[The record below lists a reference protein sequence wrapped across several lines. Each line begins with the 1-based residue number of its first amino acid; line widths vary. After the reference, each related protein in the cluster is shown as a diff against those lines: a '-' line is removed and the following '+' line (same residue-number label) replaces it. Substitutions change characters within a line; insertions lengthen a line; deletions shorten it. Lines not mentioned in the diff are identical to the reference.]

1 MVMLRR
7 FLPAAFLAAA
17 VGFGAA
23 SAVAQGNQAPGA
35 DAPGVAHRVTVADM
49 PAPYATPSA
58 RNGPRIVEQPPGA
71 ALKVPAGFSVS
82 AFFTGLTNP
91 RELRTAP
98 NGDVFVAE
106 SQAGRIRIIRAPASA
121 ARAQQDSIFAQGLD
135 RPFGI
140 AFYPPGPDPHYVY
153 VANTDSVVRFP
164 YQSGDLKASGGPE
177 TIIANLPHNGGHWT
191 RSLAFSPDG
200 KTLYVSVGSSSNDA
214 DNGELAEAGRADI
227 LAFDPDGGNKRVFA
241 SGLRNAVDLA
251 VLSESGVLVASVNE
265 RDGLG
270 DDLPPDYLT
279 RVTQG
284 GFYGWPWFYIGDH
297 PDPRHLHEHDE
308 LADRVLIPDLLI
320 QPHSAPL
327 GIAVYTGRQFP
338 EEYRGDV
345 LVALHGSWNRA
356 IRTGYKL
363 IRVRMKD
370 GAPTGI
376 YEDFLVGFLTP
387 DGDVWGRPV
396 GVTVAGDGALIM
408 SDDATGTLWRI
419 AYVGGH

>member
-1 MVMLRR
+1 MLIVCR
-7 FLPAAFLAAA
+7 FLPAAVLAAA

-23 SAVAQGNQAPGA
+23 SALAQGNQAPGV
-35 DAPGVAHRVTVADM
+35 DAPGVAHRVTAADM

-98 NGDVFVAE
+98 NGDIFIAE
-106 SQAGRIRIIRAPASA
+106 SQAGRIRIIRAPAGA
-121 ARAQQDSIFAQGLD
+121 ARAGQDSIFAQGLD

-153 VANTDSVVRFP
+153 VASTDSVVRFP

-227 LAFDPDGGNKRVFA
+227 LAFDPDGGNKRIFA

-297 PDPRHLHEHDE
+297 ADPRHLHEHDE
-308 LADRVLIPDLLI
+308 LANSVLIPDLLI

-345 LVALHGSWNRA
+345 FVALHGSWNRA

-396 GVTVAGDGALIM
+396 GVTVTGDGALIM
-408 SDDATGTLWRI
+408 SDDATGTLWRV
-419 AYVGGH
+419 AYTGGH